1 MNRTTGLCTAMK
13 KLSCSTLSKLTRSWE
28 ALIKPSPR
36 ITRKRTTAIIATI
49 NSTAGAYS
57 LPKKTDETERTSHL
71 VIVCNDAYRDLEHK
85 SEQTTGDGYDRVSLI
100 ADNSRVNF
108 L

>member
-1 MNRTTGLCTAMK
+1 MK

-49 NSTAGAYS
+49 NGTAEAYS
-57 LPKKTDETERTSHL
+57 LLKKTDETERMSHF
-71 VIVCNDAYRDLEHK
+71 AR
-85 SEQTTGDGYDRVSLI
+85 
-100 ADNSRVNF
+100 
-108 L
+108 